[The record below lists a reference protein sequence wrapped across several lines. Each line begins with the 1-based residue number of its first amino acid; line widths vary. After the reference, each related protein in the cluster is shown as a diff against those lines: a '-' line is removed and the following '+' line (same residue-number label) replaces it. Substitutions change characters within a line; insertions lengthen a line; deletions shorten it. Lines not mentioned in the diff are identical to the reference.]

1 MVFIIYLCIN
11 KCILQI
17 THAML
22 HEDWRCGRAAADFFK
37 RIILKRRNALARR
50 KKTNPAALV
59 AFMKT
64 PVYLRSGGDERE
76 RQTASLNVQRTQFQT
91 IANAMTLI
99 RILSCHIIFDSLFH
113 G

>member
-11 KCILQI
+11 KCLLQI
-17 THAML
+17 THAIL

-37 RIILKRRNALARR
+37 RNILKRRNALARR

-76 RQTASLNVQRTQFQT
+76 RQTASLNVQSSKNPISNHCQCNDFDQNP
-91 IANAMTLI
+91 IMPH
-99 RILSCHIIFDSLFH
+99 HI
-113 G
+113 